1 MSGVELLGM
10 AQMLGI
16 IAVLTVLMQLV
27 WFRYRQR
34 SLLTERVRQRLQ
46 QRTEIGGEPGQVR
59 VVAGPLERLLLRADI
74 RLSRVQLSLLGIV
87 IFLIVVLVLASSG
100 LIAAAVVLALL
111 AASLW
116 MYWRF
121 RFQQQRRMIF
131 ESLPGIMESTLRYM
145 SAGRSLEASLLESFQ
160 DAPPVFSPLTFR
172 LRSAIESG
180 RDYTGLF
187 EDFSRLYQVSSLVLV
202 SIALRTSAR
211 FGSSIRPV
219 LQQVAGSLR
228 SQQELRR
235 EFLASTAETRFT
247 AGAFTLL
254 PLGMA
259 AYMML
264 INEKYAEVLLNTD
277 TGHTML
283 LIAGI
288 LQGLGV
294 LVIWRMIQGV
304 GRE

>member
-1 MSGVELLGM
+1 
-10 AQMLGI
+10 
-16 IAVLTVLMQLV
+16 
-27 WFRYRQR
+27 
-34 SLLTERVRQRLQ
+34 
-46 QRTEIGGEPGQVR
+46 
-59 VVAGPLERLLLRADI
+59 
-74 RLSRVQLSLLGIV
+74 
-87 IFLIVVLVLASSG
+87 
-100 LIAAAVVLALL
+100 
-111 AASLW
+111 
-116 MYWRF
+116 
-121 RFQQQRRMIF
+121 
-131 ESLPGIMESTLRYM
+131 MESTLRYM

-160 DAPPVFSPLTFR
+160 DAPPVFAPLTFR

-219 LQQVAGSLR
+219 LEQVAGSLR

-294 LVIWRMIQGV
+294 LVIWRMIQGWAV
-304 GRE
+304 NNVLLIIAIVLSALSLWLVYKTRDWALRACQSAFAG